1 MKRAA
6 AIRAAAVLD
15 ASTALSWLFEDERDE
30 EAIAMA
36 NAVVVNGA
44 IVPPLFRWEIQ
55 NALLAAVR
63 RKRISLDRATESLA
77 ALDELGITVDGFILT
92 SPLATGL
99 GFTQR
104 FGLTAYDAAY
114 LELAVRRSVPL
125 MTRDEKLKRAA
136 TDLRLLWKP

>member
-1 MKRAA
+1 
-6 AIRAAAVLD
+6 
-15 ASTALSWLFEDERDE
+15 
-30 EAIAMA
+30 MA
-36 NAVVVNGA
+36 NAVVVNSA
-44 IVPPLFRWEIQ
+44 IAPPLFRWEVQ

-63 RKRISLDRATESLA
+63 RKRISFDRATESLA
-77 ALDELGITVDGFILT
+77 ALDELGIAVDGLILT
-92 SPLATGL
+92 SPLATGFE
-99 GFTQR
+99 FTQR